1 MTQETLIFIL
11 GVALLIAPFLGIPAD
26 LKVYIYV
33 SIAVLLMIIGYR
45 LRYARFLRS
54 IETTDGE
61 RQTDSFVESDPALS
75 TQNKPSAT

>member
-54 IETTDGE
+54 IETADGE
-61 RQTDSFVESDPALS
+61 RQTDSFVESDPTLS